1 MAQDYK
7 SHHKIGLDTVAL
19 ILGILAI
26 LFTVIMIIVA
36 VAQ

>member
-1 MAQDYK
+1 MAK
-7 SHHKIGLDTVAL
+7 KWKIDLGTTAL

-36 VAQ
+36 VIK

>member
-1 MAQDYK
+1 MVK
-7 SHHKIGLDTVAL
+7 KNKIDIGTVAL

-36 VAQ
+36 VVK